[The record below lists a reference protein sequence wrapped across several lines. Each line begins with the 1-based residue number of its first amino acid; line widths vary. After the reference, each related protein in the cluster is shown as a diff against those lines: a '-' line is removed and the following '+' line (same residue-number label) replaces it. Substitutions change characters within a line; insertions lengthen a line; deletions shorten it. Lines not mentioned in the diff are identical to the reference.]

1 LNNHITNIPSA
12 KEVAIDFIKNL
23 PDNLSVEE
31 IAYKLY
37 INEKLNK
44 AQMQMENGNY
54 VTHEEAKERM
64 KRLKC

>member
-1 LNNHITNIPSA
+1 MPST
-12 KEVAIDFIKNL
+12 KESAIDFIKNL

-44 AQMQMENGNY
+44 AQKQMENGNF
-54 VTHEEAKERM
+54 VTHEDAKEWM
-64 KRLKC
+64 KKWLK